1 MSAEGPLQTR
11 SPLKM
16 PTASGSLAAM
26 EDEGVSKSE
35 RKRQAL
41 RLQSLGRELT
51 ALKPQQLAALP
62 LPEKLAQSILDY
74 QRFTS
79 HEARRRQL
87 QYIGR
92 LMRDFD
98 TTELDLALADLRGA
112 SSDAR
117 YRLHVAEQWR
127 DRLLADPAAV
137 TGYFAEFPEADRQA
151 VRRAVTRTQQ
161 ATSDAAR
168 KTAARA
174 LFRLIREQVPDAA
187 DDDAVEHQDA

>member
-1 MSAEGPLQTR
+1 MSEKNEANEANEEQE
-11 SPLKM
+11 
-16 PTASGSLAAM
+16 AV
-26 EDEGVSKSE
+26 VSKSE

-41 RLQSLGRELT
+41 RLQTLGRELT
-51 ALKPQQLAALP
+51 ELNPQQLAGLP
-62 LPEKLAQSILDY
+62 LPEKLAHSILDY

-98 TTELDLALADLRGA
+98 TTELDAALADLRGA

-117 YRLHVAEQWR
+117 YRLHLAERWR
-127 DRLLADPAAV
+127 DRLLGEPAAV
-137 TGYFAEFPEADRQA
+137 TEFFAEFPEADRQA
-151 VRRAVTRTQQ
+151 VRRSVTRAQQ
-161 ATSDAAR
+161 ATGDTAR

-187 DDDAVEHQDA
+187 DDDPIQHQDA